1 MISIT
6 FYYLQTIRCT
16 LVHDCAARLARFAL
30 ARGTKITTLNRRKL
44 LIYAVICVSPY
55 YIPSL
60 LRSHPAAF
68 GLTMY
73 FRQKASF
80 LPKVYSK

>member
-1 MISIT
+1 MVKDALLS
-6 FYYLQTIRCT
+6 
-16 LVHDCAARLARFAL
+16 ARFAL

-44 LIYAVICVSPY
+44 LIYAVIYVSPY

-60 LRSHPAAF
+60 LRPHPAAF